1 VRMEEKKVASW
12 RKLFRAPDEE
22 AQRQRRLQE
31 LAVLLSELESV
42 KGKGANVFKGLDKT
56 VFFKTSQSAVRAE
69 VRKEQ
74 SKLVK
79 QQKEALAS
87 QQEAA

>member
-1 VRMEEKKVASW
+1 MRMEEKKVASW

-22 AQRQRRLQE
+22 AQRQKRLQE

-42 KGKGANVFKGLDKT
+42 GKGANVFKGLDKT

-69 VRKEQ
+69 VKKEQ
-74 SKLVK
+74 NKLVK

-87 QQEAA
+87 QQETA

>member
-1 VRMEEKKVASW
+1 MDEKKVASW
-12 RKLFRAPDEE
+12 KKLFRAPDEE
-22 AQRQRRLQE
+22 SKSQRRLQE
-31 LAVLLSELESV
+31 LAVLLSELDSV
-42 KGKGANVFKGLDKT
+42 GTKANVFKGSDKT

-74 SKLVK
+74 SKLIK